1 MSEDR
6 SRRLTRNDWLT
17 EGLKV
22 LREQG
27 PSALTIE
34 GLCHRMGVTKGS
46 FYHHFRN
53 REELSQA
60 LLEEW
65 ERRLTSELI
74 EGSRQGA
81 DFATRSER
89 LTQEGLA
96 AFDPALEL
104 AVRVWAQQEPMARA
118 VQERVDRRRVA
129 YLTELFSLLTR
140 SGDQAEDLAVIR
152 YAFSI
157 GAQQV
162 LPALEPERYAR
173 LLAVLESWLEQ
184 AALGNHAIHGG
195 EDHAHDG
202 EVP

>member
-1 MSEDR
+1 M
-6 SRRLTRNDWLT
+6 RLTRNDWLT
-17 EGLKV
+17 ECLTV

-65 ERRLTSELI
+65 ERRLTLELI

-81 DFATRSER
+81 DFATRSQR

-104 AVRVWAQQEPMARA
+104 AVRVWAQQEPMAQA

-129 YLTELFSLLTR
+129 YLTELFSMLTR
-140 SGDQAEDLAVIR
+140 SGGQAEDLAVIR

-157 GAQQV
+157 GAQQ
-162 LPALEPERYAR
+162 LQPALEPEGYAR
-173 LLAVLESWLEQ
+173 LLAALESWLEQ
-184 AALGNHAIHGG
+184 AALRNDADDGG
-195 EDHAHDG
+195 DRHPQDG
-202 EVP
+202 VMP